1 MTRIAVFLF
10 FFLSITV
17 NVSAQ
22 TDKIMTYAMVNVP
35 ITDMLFVYTEGYGS
49 ISTAYDYEDII
60 DYVLSFGYKPERM
73 AVMFLSSVRSQTV
86 TNEELPQNLTME
98 YLENRYGKAL
108 LNSKGKV
115 LVGVLVPPQVN
126 VVADKKFKVLSLQDI
141 TVKAFQ
147 SLPKDSSPKP
157 ANQTSLPNQN
167 TNQESVYSMPHRIFD
182 RLVMMNFLG
191 LDNNSTKYSAMLEMY
206 DTKQDVYT
214 FMAIPSTVTANL
226 RISQPVSPQP
236 QKSSNGT
243 ENQFDNSN

>member
-1 MTRIAVFLF
+1 MTRIA
-10 FFLSITV
+10 FFLCFFLNIAV
-17 NVSAQ
+17 NLSAQ

-49 ISTAYDYEDII
+49 ISTAYDYEDVV

-73 AVMFLSSVRSQTV
+73 AVMFLSSVRSQNV
-86 TNEELPQNLTME
+86 TTKELPQNLTME
-98 YLENRYGKAL
+98 YLETRYGKAL

-115 LVGVLVPPQVN
+115 LIGVLVPPQVN
-126 VVADKKFKVLSLQDI
+126 VVEDKNIKVLSLHDI

-147 SLPKDSSPKP
+147 SLPKDSSPKS

-167 TNQESVYSMPHRIFD
+167 NEQESVYSMPHRIFD
-182 RLVMMNFLG
+182 RLVMMNFLA
-191 LDNNSTKYSAMLEMY
+191 LDNNVTKYSAMLEMY

-214 FMAIPSTVTANL
+214 FMAIPSAVTASL
-226 RISQPVSPQP
+226 KISQPLNLQ
-236 QKSSNGT
+236 QQSSNET